1 MADGSD
7 PWTFWLDEH
16 GAALVLLAR
25 QWVVTQADA
34 EDVVQEAFVRFWRTR
49 HRVSDPVAYL
59 YGSVKHCALDWQR
72 ARKRRARR
80 EERVAR
86 PEVETLFASRIE
98 HGERQVAIESALRD
112 LPEKQREVLVMRIW
126 GGLSFPQIAEAISI
140 STDTAASRYR
150 YALAKL
156 HEQFAEESI
165 R

>member
-1 MADGSD
+1 MDVLARRARR
-7 PWTFWLDEH
+7 
-16 GAALVLLAR
+16 GACALAR

-72 ARKRRARR
+72 TRKRRTLR

-86 PEVETLFASRIE
+86 PEAEMLFASSLE
-98 HGERQVAIESALRD
+98 QGERHVAIESALRD

-126 GGLSFPQIAEAISI
+126 GGLSFPQISAALSI
-140 STDTAASRYR
+140 SADTAASRYR
-150 YALAKL
+150 YAIAKL
-156 HEQFAEESI
+156 HEQLAEEPI
-165 R
+165 V